1 MSPKFSKLIMHCRQQ
16 RNIIIEEVISAV
28 HCASFKIIDIVNSFA
43 DKTLPLSQ
51 SELSDILRTINRII
65 SQRDPSVENNRE
77 RATSRYR
84 IALNKNIFP
93 IFRLFVPY
101 TYFMLCNFF
110 HCFKGDE
117 RKLYSFDEL
126 ADLSTFL
133 SCVTSFLIYFIIY
146 SPLFY
151 YQISNVSLT
160 WM

>member
-1 MSPKFSKLIMHCRQQ
+1 MYTRIINLIFEHFHRFDVKRDPFSCILEWKTSPKFSKLIMHCRQQ
-16 RNIIIEEVISAV
+16 RNIIIEEAISAV

-51 SELSDILRTINRII
+51 SQLSDILRTINKII

-117 RKLYSFDEL
+117 RKPI
-126 ADLSTFL
+126 FL
-133 SCVTSFLIYFIIY
+133 
-146 SPLFY
+146 
-151 YQISNVSLT
+151 
-160 WM
+160 